1 MRYPLSR
8 DLFDSF
14 EMQSIYIYILI
25 NVVNSGPHF
34 CCRFT
39 CTICSYVLFLPPP
52 SPPPIVSTSYFSNDV
67 LTRKGSSFSIASN
80 DVTKISQV
88 FGVLYLPYFSMY
100 STLTERD
107 IEKRYQSYL
116 HLSWRFISFKRR
128 PNKDENK
135 IGIRT
140 VCFVF
145 FVLFVCLVFFVNF
158 VIVYPLRD
166 DFQDDTRYKWKEKA
180 KHENRKGKRGMTLI
194 GN

>member
-1 MRYPLSR
+1 MFL
-8 DLFDSF
+8 
-14 EMQSIYIYILI
+14 
-25 NVVNSGPHF
+25 
-34 CCRFT
+34 CC
-39 CTICSYVLFLPPP
+39 LLAPPR
-52 SPPPIVSTSYFSNDV
+52 PPIVSTSYFSNDV

-107 IEKRYQSYL
+107 IEKKYQSYL

-140 VCFVF
+140 VCFCLF
-145 FVLFVCLVFFVNF
+145 LFCLFVYFFFVNF

>member
-1 MRYPLSR
+1 MFS
-8 DLFDSF
+8 S
-14 EMQSIYIYILI
+14 
-25 NVVNSGPHF
+25 
-34 CCRFT
+34 C
-39 CTICSYVLFLPPP
+39 PPP
-52 SPPPIVSTSYFSNDV
+52 RPPIVSTSYFSNDA

-107 IEKRYQSYL
+107 IEKKYQSYL
-116 HLSWRFISFKRR
+116 HLFWRFISFKRR

-145 FVLFVCLVFFVNF
+145 FCFVCLFSFFLLILLSFIRSEMIFKTTLVTN
-158 VIVYPLRD
+158 
-166 DFQDDTRYKWKEKA
+166 
-180 KHENRKGKRGMTLI
+180 GKRKQNTRTER
-194 GN
+194 GNEV

>member
-1 MRYPLSR
+1 MFL
-8 DLFDSF
+8 
-14 EMQSIYIYILI
+14 
-25 NVVNSGPHF
+25 
-34 CCRFT
+34 CC
-39 CTICSYVLFLPPP
+39 LLAPPR
-52 SPPPIVSTSYFSNDV
+52 PPIVSTSYFSNDV

-107 IEKRYQSYL
+107 IEKKYQSYL

-140 VCFVF
+140 VCFCLF
-145 FVLFVCLVFFVNF
+145 FVLFVCLFFVLILLSFIRSEMIFKTTLVTN
-158 VIVYPLRD
+158 
-166 DFQDDTRYKWKEKA
+166 
-180 KHENRKGKRGMTLI
+180 GKRKQNTRTER
-194 GN
+194 GNEV